1 MRRGTERRLK
11 ARADPARRG
20 ADRAARASCRQTKRE
35 AGVRTCRRLCARR
48 LCARTRATARPVSRS
63 RTRTVAWRAPPR
75 LRAARRRAAPR
86 TGLEPWARAPGGRPL
101 TSRSSARR
109 AAATTSAP
117 VPRPRSKKKKKKKR
131 TPRSG
136 RVNLPRRRRR
146 DRPPAKRFPSRSAPS
161 LGRRHDSPRPWPRPR
176 PRPPPRPP
184 PRPRPRPA
192 RSDVSRR
199 RLRSRAACP
208 PRPPRPRLRQPPS
221 LDRDRRAP
229 APPRSPRA
237 SGFPR
242 PRRATHPRRAPSRAG
257 PRVSRGTSGRSALLV
272 EGREGGTD
280 ASGSVSA
287 RGSGR
292 GGVLSSLPNVG
303 YSACAGPTSGWAKF
317 SIAGESRDA
326 PLGPDTMARSGLRSQ
341 TLSSARP
348 DPRRRGCGGR
358 SASSAFCRRG
368 SGEMGW
374 ERTQVRRLRSRP

>member
-86 TGLEPWARAPGGRPL
+86 TGLEPWARARGDARERVG
-101 TSRSSARR
+101 ARR
-109 AAATTSAP
+109 ARGGDD
-117 VPRPRSKKKKKKKR
+117 VCPRASSKVEEEEEEEEDAEER
-131 TPRSG
+131 TREPS
-136 RVNLPRRRRR
+136 RRRRR

-184 PRPRPRPA
+184 PRPRARPA

-199 RLRSRAACP
+199 RIRSRAACP

-292 GGVLSSLPNVG
+292 GGVLSSLPNAG

-374 ERTQVRRLRSRP
+374 ERTQVRRLRMRP